1 MEFIVS
7 SLLNGLIYGLLLFMV
22 SAGLTLIFGMMGV
35 LNFAHGSFYMLGAYM
50 GYFLSSR
57 IGFVRAL
64 FGAGIIVGLI
74 GVLCERFLL
83 QPVHGEG
90 HAHELLVTF
99 GLLFVFDEIVKIVF
113 GQFAVNYSVPA
124 NLSFEVFRLGNFG
137 YPFYRLFIGIVA
149 IVLFSGLYA
158 MIRFTRA
165 GLVVRAAVQRPI
177 MVQVLGHN
185 VPLVFMLVFACGAA
199 MAGVAGAIAGA
210 LLTTSP
216 TMARDIGT
224 LVFVIVVIGGLG
236 SVTGALVASLLI
248 GVFSTFA
255 VGLDWTIA
263 DAFARIG
270 LRPLA
275 DQVGGLL
282 LTPLSTMAG
291 VLPYV
296 LMLLILLFRPAG
308 LFGDRA

>member
-1 MEFIVS
+1 MEFAVS

-22 SAGLTLIFGMMGV
+22 SAGLTLIFGLMGV

-57 IGFVRAL
+57 IGFVPAL
-64 FGAGIIVGLI
+64 FGAGAIVG
-74 GVLCERFLL
+74 GVGMLCERYLL
-83 QPVHGEG
+83 QPVHREG

-113 GQFAVNYSVPA
+113 GQFAVNYAVPA
-124 NLSFEVFRLGNFG
+124 SLNFEVFRLGNYG
-137 YPFYRLFIGIVA
+137 YSFYRLFIGLVA
-149 IVLFSGLYA
+149 IVLFAALYA
-158 MIRFTRA
+158 LVRFTRA
-165 GLVVRAAVQRPI
+165 GLIVRAAVQRPL

-185 VPLVFMLVFACGAA
+185 VPLVFMIVFACGAA

-216 TMARDIGT
+216 TMSSDIGT

-236 SVTGALVASLLI
+236 SVGGALVASLLI

-255 VGLDWTIA
+255 IGIDWTIA
-263 DAFARIG
+263 DGMGLLG
-270 LRPLA
+270 LRPIA
-275 DQVGGLL
+275 DRIGGIL
-282 LTPLSTMAG
+282 LTPLSTMSG
-291 VLPYV
+291 VIPFA
-296 LMLLILLFRPAG
+296 LMLVVLLVRPAG
-308 LFGDRA
+308 LMGDRA

>member
-1 MEFIVS
+1 MEFFLS

-50 GYFLSSR
+50 GYLLSSL
-57 IGFVRAL
+57 IGFVPAL
-64 FGAGIIVGLI
+64 FGAGIVVGIIGIV
-74 GVLCERFLL
+74 CERFLL
-83 QPVHGEG
+83 QPVHDQG

-113 GQFAVNYSVPA
+113 GQFVVSYAVPA
-124 NLSFEVFRLGNFG
+124 NLSFEVFRIGNFG
-137 YPFYRLFIGIVA
+137 YPFYRLFIGMVA
-149 IVLFSGLYA
+149 IALFSALYA
-158 MIRFTRA
+158 VVRFTRA
-165 GLVVRAAVQRPI
+165 GLVVRAAVQRPL

-185 VPLVFMLVFACGAA
+185 VPLVFMMVFAGGAA
-199 MAGVAGAIAGA
+199 MAGIAGAIAGA

-236 SVTGALVASLLI
+236 SVTGALLASLLI

-255 VGLDWTIA
+255 VGLDWSIA
-263 DAFARIG
+263 DGLAPLG
-270 LRPLA
+270 LRPFA
-275 DQVGGLL
+275 EHVGGLL

-308 LFGDRA
+308 LLGDRS

>member
-1 MEFIVS
+1 MEFVVS
-7 SLLNGLIYGLLLFMV
+7 SFLNGLIYGLLLFMV

-57 IGFVRAL
+57 IGFIPAL
-64 FGAGIIVGLI
+64 FGAGIIVGI
-74 GVLCERFLL
+74 VGMLCERFLL
-83 QPVHGEG
+83 QPVHREG

-113 GQFAVNYSVPA
+113 GQFAMNYAVPA
-124 NLSFEVFRLGNFG
+124 DLNFEVFRLGNFG

-149 IVLFSGLYA
+149 AALFFGLYVLV
-158 MIRFTRA
+158 RYTRA
-165 GLVVRAAVQRPI
+165 GLIVRAAVQRPL

-185 VPLVFMLVFACGAA
+185 VPLVFMIVFACGAA
-199 MAGVAGAIAGA
+199 MAGIAGAIAGA

-236 SVTGALVASLLI
+236 SVSGALVASLLI

-255 VGLDWTIA
+255 IGLDWTIA
-263 DAFARIG
+263 DGLAWFG
-270 LRPLA
+270 LRSVA
-275 DQVGGLL
+275 QQIGGLL
-282 LTPLSTMAG
+282 VTPLSTMAG
-291 VLPYV
+291 VLPFV
-296 LMLLILLFRPAG
+296 LMLVVLLVRPAG
-308 LFGDRA
+308 LLGDRA